1 MSATYLQR
9 YELVEDPEFHKR
21 IQTAIWIAATDI
33 LNDNAV
39 SAEKK
44 RWARNALASY
54 IDMDTRRRISII
66 LAANTTIGAAGNAA
80 LDSDI
85 QFVVNDQ
92 INKII
97 KGWGE

>member
-1 MSATYLQR
+1 
-9 YELVEDPEFHKR
+9 
-21 IQTAIWIAATDI
+21 
-33 LNDNAV
+33 
-39 SAEKK
+39 
-44 RWARNALASY
+44 
-54 IDMDTRRRISII
+54 MDTRRRISII